1 MGTWFRAPFFY
12 LRRLTFSVV
21 NCIECDK
28 SLEYVFVLSRIFW
41 ILHPP
46 ILLPAWWEVW
56 SHILSSWSDVFE
68 KMLSHNLK
76 EKAEQEVVARLILA
90 TTEQNKW
97 SYESYMM

>member
-1 MGTWFRAPFFY
+1 MW
-12 LRRLTFSVV
+12 SV
-21 NCIECDK
+21 
-28 SLEYVFVLSRIFW
+28 
-41 ILHPP
+41 
-46 ILLPAWWEVW
+46 
-56 SHILSSWSDVFE
+56 ILSSWSDVFE